1 MDNAVI
7 LDEEVVDVNPE
18 EVTLSYDEIAYEDQ
32 VPVAETSGPSLA
44 DRISQAKLYLLPESS
59 AARAGKRKRNDD
71 EATAD
76 IEDEDMTEDT
86 ARRNNAVLLTGSP
99 ISHLPT
105 ARIFAYA
112 THFDAHPMGLEWV
125 DDTTCV
131 LVFESP
137 ADARIAA
144 NLLHKTTDEANDEE
158 GFVHAKS
165 IPMTF
170 WPPEER
176 ISASLGK
183 GEGLKGTIRMRWAT
197 HGDVKKRGARK
208 ESEFYRKHGLDAG
221 RESERP
227 RTSLLDTLDDGATQ
241 PKRRRR
247 DDDHDASAYVKA
259 QLDDEIDEFLR
270 EDPETEEAPPS
281 PPSKMRSDHMGT
293 DGRTLLERTSAIR
306 AHPEESLATRI
317 TAALPRR
324 ARRSDREERWSKEPS
339 DEPRPRRR
347 ERGGRRRQGKEGERE
362 RRTEPRPRKTQEE
375 LDAELDAF
383 LNDRS

>member
-1 MDNAVI
+1 
-7 LDEEVVDVNPE
+7 
-18 EVTLSYDEIAYEDQ
+18 
-32 VPVAETSGPSLA
+32 
-44 DRISQAKLYLLPESS
+44 
-59 AARAGKRKRNDD
+59 
-71 EATAD
+71 
-76 IEDEDMTEDT
+76 MTEDT
-86 ARRNNAVLLTGSP
+86 TRRNNAVLLTGSP

-105 ARIFAYA
+105 ARLFAYA

-125 DDTTCV
+125 DDTSCV

-137 ADARIAA
+137 ADARTAVG
-144 NLLHKTTDEANDEE
+144 LLRKTTDDANEE
-158 GFVHAKS
+158 DGYVQAKS
-165 IPMTF
+165 IPMAF
-170 WPPEER
+170 WPPEDR

-183 GEGLKGTIRMRWAT
+183 GEGLKGVIRMRWAT

-221 RESERP
+221 RESSERP
-227 RTSLLDTLDDGATQ
+227 RTSLLDTLNDGATQ

-247 DDDHDASAYVKA
+247 DGDDDSSAYIKA

-270 EDPETEEAPPS
+270 EDPEVEES
-281 PPSKMRSDHMGT
+281 PPSKMRSDLMGT
-293 DGRTLLERTSAIR
+293 DSRTLLERTSAIR

-324 ARRSDREERWSKEPS
+324 ARRTDREERWSKEPS
-339 DEPRPRRR
+339 DEPRPRR
-347 ERGGRRRQGKEGERE
+347 ERGGRRRQGKEKERE